1 MKLISSK
8 KVETNRLEMIVEI
21 TAEEFETAIHKV
33 YKKTAK
39 SIAIPGFRKGK
50 APRKV
55 IERYYGK
62 ECFYEDAVNDLYPDA
77 MEWAIKEAGAEIVDN
92 NIDFDIEKIGD
103 EGLTFKAVITT
114 KPEIEIGDYKKISA
128 EKVKQEVKDDEV
140 LSEIEAMRMRNS
152 RLAEVTDRAAQKDDI
167 TIIDFDG
174 SVDGVHFDGGKAE
187 GFSLTLGSN
196 QFIPGFEDQIIG
208 HNAGEEFDINVKFPE
223 DYGAAELA
231 GKDAV
236 FAIKLHEIKV
246 RELPELDDEFAKDVS
261 ETADTVEDLKAEIK
275 ENILKAKEK
284 AAEEEV
290 ENQIIDKIIETVKGE
305 IPESMYEAKIDDSV
319 REFDYRLQ
327 SQGMNLQDYLKYTG
341 TEMDTF
347 RKTFRDKAE
356 KQVKI
361 RLALEKIVELEKI
374 TVSAEEVD
382 AEMQKY
388 ADAYKMDL
396 EKIKEIIPVVEVE
409 KDLAVSKAIDFVK
422 ENADVKEVAEKKPVA
437 KKSTA
442 KTTTKK
448 TTTKKADSDSA
459 EKKTT
464 AKKPAAKK
472 APAKKTTKKEA
483 DAE

>member
-8 KVETNRLEMIVEI
+8 KVETNRLEMVVEVS
-21 TAEEFETAIHKV
+21 AEEFEAAIQKA

-39 SIAIPGFRKGK
+39 KIAIPGFRKGK

-55 IERYYGK
+55 IEKYYGK

-77 MEWAIKEAGAEIVDN
+77 MEWAITESGAEIVDN
-92 NIDFDIEKIGD
+92 NIDFDIETIGD

-114 KPEIEIGDYKKISA
+114 KPEIEVGEYKNISA
-128 EKVKQEVKDDEV
+128 EKVKQDVSDEEVD
-140 LSEIEAMRMRNS
+140 SEISALRMRNS
-152 RLAEVTDRAAQKDDI
+152 RLVEVTDRPAQKDDI

-196 QFIPGFEDQIIG
+196 QFIEGFEDQIIG

-223 DYGAAELA
+223 DYAAAELA

-236 FAIKLHEIKV
+236 FAIKLHEIKT

-261 ETADTVEDLKAEIK
+261 ETADTLDDLKKEIK
-275 ENILKAKEK
+275 EDMLKAKEK
-284 AAEEEV
+284 AADEEV
-290 ENQIIDKIIETVKGE
+290 ENQIIDKIIADIKGE

-327 SQGMNLQDYLKYTG
+327 SQGMNLKDYLKYTG
-341 TEMDTF
+341 TELDTF

-361 RLALEKIVELEKI
+361 RLALEKIAELEKI
-374 TVSAEEVD
+374 TASEDEVN

-388 ADAYKMDL
+388 ADAYKMELD
-396 EKIKEIIPVVEVE
+396 KIKEIIPAAEVE

-422 ENADVKEVAEKKPVA
+422 ENANIKEVAEK
-437 KKSTA
+437 
-442 KTTTKK
+442 
-448 TTTKKADSDSA
+448 
-459 EKKTT
+459 T

-472 APAKKTTKKEA
+472 SAAKKSADEKKPAAKKTSTKKTA
-483 DAE
+483 TKKAEESEEK